1 MRGERA
7 LLRTGEYLSGRS
19 CRRLPP
25 EIQDERYREWVAE
38 LPAILHDR
46 EIRLA
51 PYRAVRM
58 LGYAADTL
66 RGTALTPGRSRRR
79 PAGPSTLLL
88 GLLFIAGLVVAV
100 WGIREA
106 VRAPGHLVN
115 YVMVDWS
122 FFLVAWPISQYARSG
137 ARITGLI
144 VISSGLAGEVIYIW
158 NAVQAPGDWMNYFVA
173 AWLFLLNLA
182 WWLIRRRDRTRGH
195 DAGRA
200 GKVTAS

>member
-1 MRGERA
+1 
-7 LLRTGEYLSGRS
+7 
-19 CRRLPP
+19 
-25 EIQDERYREWVAE
+25 
-38 LPAILHDR
+38 
-46 EIRLA
+46 
-51 PYRAVRM
+51 
-58 LGYAADTL
+58 
-66 RGTALTPGRSRRR
+66 
-79 PAGPSTLLL
+79 
-88 GLLFIAGLVVAV
+88 LVVAV